1 MSSDDDSFRPSE
13 DAAAFESAAESLPP
27 EDPAT
32 AIEILYES
40 GPAVVVWK
48 PSGLSTQAPPI
59 AVDTLEVRM
68 RRWVQRKRGTT
79 GKVYLG
85 LPHRLDRAV
94 SGAVVFA
101 LHVRAARRLSEQFEQ
116 RTVRKVYLAGVE
128 GEWSE
133 SLTLEGSWVDHIR
146 KVPDEA
152 RAERIPPTFPDAR
165 EARLRYR
172 RVWSEGKRHWLEIE
186 LETGRMHQIRLQCA
200 CRGLPLLGDVLYGSQ
215 TILGDAT
222 LEPSA
227 RPIALHAGTLG
238 FQHPMTREPVVV
250 EAPLPDAW
258 RSLPGAD
265 RLGRA
270 FHAPAGA

>member
-1 MSSDDDSFRPSE
+1 
-13 DAAAFESAAESLPP
+13 
-27 EDPAT
+27 
-32 AIEILYES
+32 
-40 GPAVVVWK
+40 
-48 PSGLSTQAPPI
+48 
-59 AVDTLEVRM
+59 M

-116 RTVRKVYLAGVE
+116 RTVRKIYLAGVE

-133 SLTLEGSWVDHIR
+133 NLPLEGSWVDHIR
-146 KVPDEA
+146 KVPEEA

-215 TILGDAT
+215 TILGDVQI
-222 LEPSA
+222 EPSA

-250 EAPLPDAW
+250 EAALPDAW
-258 RSLPGAD
+258 RFLAGAD

-270 FHAPAGA
+270 FHASVGG